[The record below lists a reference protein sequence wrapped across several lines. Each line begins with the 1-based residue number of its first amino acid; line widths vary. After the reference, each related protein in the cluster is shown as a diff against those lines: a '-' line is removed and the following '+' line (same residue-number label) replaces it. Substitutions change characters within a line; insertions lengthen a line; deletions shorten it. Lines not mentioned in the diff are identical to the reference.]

1 MKLFLSPGAC
11 SLSPH
16 IVLSEAGLTYTTE
29 KVDLKNKV
37 TVSGADFNAINPK
50 GSVPALQLDDGSVL
64 TEGAAIVQY
73 LADLAPEK
81 NLAPAAGTMARYR
94 LMETLNYI
102 SAELHKG
109 FSPLFNPA
117 ASAETKQAAVT
128 ALKSRISFISKQLG
142 DAEYLGGSQFTVAD
156 AYLFVVL
163 SWSAYVKLSL
173 ADWPNIQ
180 AFQARVAAR
189 PAVHAALVAEGLAKA

>member
-1 MKLFLSPGAC
+1 MKLYFAPGAC

-16 IVLSEAGLTYTTE
+16 IVLCEAGLAHSLE
-29 KVDLKNKV
+29 KVDLRTKQTAGGV
-37 TVSGADFNAINPK
+37 DFKTINSK

-64 TEGAAIVQY
+64 TEGPAIVQY

-94 LMETLNYI
+94 LMETLNFI
-102 SAELHKG
+102 STELHKG

-117 ASAETKQAAVT
+117 TTEEGKQAAI
-128 ALKSRISFISKQLG
+128 ANLKPRISLIAKQLG
-142 DAEYLGGSQFTVAD
+142 DANYLGGTQFTVAD

-163 SWSAYVKLSL
+163 SWSAYVNLSL
-173 ADWPNIQ
+173 ADWPTVQ
-180 AFQARVAAR
+180 AFLARVAAR
-189 PAVHAALVAEGLAKA
+189 PAVHAAMVAEGLIK

>member
-1 MKLFLSPGAC
+1 
-11 SLSPH
+11 
-16 IVLSEAGLTYTTE
+16 
-29 KVDLKNKV
+29 
-37 TVSGADFNAINPK
+37 
-50 GSVPALQLDDGSVL
+50 
-64 TEGAAIVQY
+64 
-73 LADLAPEK
+73 
-81 NLAPAAGTMARYR
+81 
-94 LMETLNYI
+94 LNYI